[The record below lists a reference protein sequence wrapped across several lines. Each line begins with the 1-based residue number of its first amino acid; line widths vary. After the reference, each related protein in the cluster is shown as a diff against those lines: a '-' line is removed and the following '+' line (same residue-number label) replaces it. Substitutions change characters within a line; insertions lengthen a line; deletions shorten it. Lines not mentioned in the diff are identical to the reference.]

1 MREAIGGTW
10 LFQIVIV
17 FILLFTGFLCLSIN
31 RSKAFNVKD
40 QIIQTI
46 QSYNGI
52 DLTSEYEDGEEG
64 PLADIISY
72 ISSNS
77 YRTTG
82 NVPEPEKVGDDIVEY
97 VCYTRDGRITTSN
110 PVFCIAPIRVDSEG
124 CASGET
130 CFNEL
135 PDMTYYRVVVFY
147 QLDLPIFHDLF
158 NFKIVGDTKTLFGG
172 ASV

>member
-52 DLTSEYEDGEEG
+52 DLTDEYSE
-64 PLADIISY
+64 
-72 ISSNS
+72 
-77 YRTTG
+77 
-82 NVPEPEKVGDDIVEY
+82 GDESRLTDIV
-97 VCYTRDGRITTSN
+97 S
-110 PVFCIAPIRVDSEG
+110 CISAYS
-124 CASGET
+124 
-130 CFNEL
+130 
-135 PDMTYYRVVVFY
+135 
-147 QLDLPIFHDLF
+147 
-158 NFKIVGDTKTLFGG
+158 
-172 ASV
+172 